1 MSSVKK
7 RQQSTISKPQ
17 STNHDPKNEK
27 VNSDKPESETAKPQ
41 WRRSPSMWDSANI
54 FSKLY
59 CLYVFPFMYR
69 NYKKDF
75 DLSALSEHAKRD
87 DCIRLGE
94 RLKVNWARGGCSG
107 ESGQFGILRN
117 IIPLVLGR
125 VILYSNLYFQDEV
138 EQEIE
143 GGVIPTLVNR
153 NATNGNVNNNNNFLN
168 LSHRQNFVLFSG
180 LLVLLALLNILIP
193 HPFFMTRYR
202 LGMNFRTALTRLIY
216 EKALRVSGGSVQ
228 RFTVGKIVNLISND
242 VNRFEVVFVNV
253 DFSYLAMPYTAIAM
267 AILYWYF
274 GRASL
279 GALAIAVVYIPF
291 QSIMANILSRFRSVS
306 IQLTDDRLR
315 LMSEILPA
323 MRVIKMYVWEVPFSR
338 LVHIARKLEIGKIR
352 QSMMLRCVNLALFFV
367 SSKVMAFVCIILFL
381 LDGGELNA
389 EIVFVS
395 MSMFSQI
402 RENLTYH
409 FPFGTAIGIETYIS
423 IKRIEKF
430 LLVEEV
436 SEDRP
441 QTPEMI
447 TSFEPSKEKEQK
459 IKKGGKQEGKISLK
473 NVTVYASERR
483 GGSTPI
489 LKDISFE
496 VRPGQLT
503 VIVGPVGSGKSSVL
517 LTILREMSNV
527 DAKSRVEVNGSL
539 VYVSQEAVI
548 FAGTVREN
556 VLFGRPLEEGRYREA
571 IQFAALEAD
580 LKQFEHGDLTSVD
593 DRGTSLSGGQ
603 RARISLARALYTD
616 ADCFLLDDPLSAVD
630 AAVAKQLFEQC
641 IKGYLSRK
649 VVVLV
654 THQLQYVKQAE
665 QIVVLKQRGGETL
678 AVGSYTDLLK
688 AGVDLYKLISHRPS
702 ANPSVFQS
710 IADKVSLISSA
721 INSSS
726 LSSAQAAT
734 SAAVAVVPFRVRM
747 NSLSSDI
754 YRASRT
760 TSFTS
765 YVSYSEDEDHEAASS
780 SIDQMSL
787 FEAAAGSKRFDS
799 PVVNPMDFH
808 GISNKPDTIELN
820 PSSSSPSSS
829 SAAAEVSAAYS
840 LYSTQKKSA
849 LRTLVSYVHENV
861 NKAIY
866 TGIIL
871 ALFFFAILR
880 TVSYFVICMRS
891 SVALHN
897 RIFPQSPPGAHCLLR
912 PDAGGRHHEP
922 SQPDLGII
930 DDLLPPTGFETLE
943 ILGNCLGIF
952 VLCTALNPIVAVPL
966 VLLAILVVL
975 GTRFYVTVARKVKR
989 LEGVARSPLFN
1000 QLAATLG
1007 GLPTIRSYGTQKLF
1021 IEAFSAKQNLHTSAY
1036 FTYLSLSRLF
1046 GVYLE
1051 LICFA
1056 YIFCLI
1062 LYMNVRLDE
1071 YSGSIIG
1078 LTISQA
1084 IALADS
1090 FQLGQYC
1097 EVENYMTSVERVV
1110 EFGKLDREAL
1120 DSGTIEPSES
1130 WPTSGRLTF
1139 EHVSLTYQS
1148 DPSQSEQE
1156 QVKSVLTDL
1165 CFSIRSG
1172 EKVGI
1177 VGRTGAGKSSLI
1189 TTLFRLT
1196 APSGTITLD
1205 GVDTASISL
1214 SRLRKALSIIP
1225 QEPILF
1231 SGSVR
1236 RNLDPFSARRPTRS
1250 SGTPW
1255 RRLESSVSVGEAG
1268 GVDFSVGEKQ
1278 LVCLARAILRKC
1290 PVLVLDEATANVDPR
1305 TDAFIQATIR
1315 SEFSQQ
1321 TVLTIAHR
1329 LNTVIDYDRVMV
1341 LDAGRLMQFDRPLA
1355 LIDQGEGIFFELYSA
1370 LQTDVKAELRT
1381 AAEKAAKADEKGFF

>member
-1 MSSVKK
+1 
-7 RQQSTISKPQ
+7 
-17 STNHDPKNEK
+17 
-27 VNSDKPESETAKPQ
+27 
-41 WRRSPSMWDSANI
+41 
-54 FSKLY
+54 
-59 CLYVFPFMYR
+59 
-69 NYKKDF
+69 
-75 DLSALSEHAKRD
+75 
-87 DCIRLGE
+87 
-94 RLKVNWARGGCSG
+94 
-107 ESGQFGILRN
+107 
-117 IIPLVLGR
+117 
-125 VILYSNLYFQDEV
+125 
-138 EQEIE
+138 
-143 GGVIPTLVNR
+143 
-153 NATNGNVNNNNNFLN
+153 
-168 LSHRQNFVLFSG
+168 
-180 LLVLLALLNILIP
+180 
-193 HPFFMTRYR
+193 
-202 LGMNFRTALTRLIY
+202 
-216 EKALRVSGGSVQ
+216 
-228 RFTVGKIVNLISND
+228 
-242 VNRFEVVFVNV
+242 
-253 DFSYLAMPYTAIAM
+253 
-267 AILYWYF
+267 
-274 GRASL
+274 
-279 GALAIAVVYIPF
+279 
-291 QSIMANILSRFRSVS
+291 
-306 IQLTDDRLR
+306 
-315 LMSEILPA
+315 
-323 MRVIKMYVWEVPFSR
+323 
-338 LVHIARKLEIGKIR
+338 
-352 QSMMLRCVNLALFFV
+352 
-367 SSKVMAFVCIILFL
+367 
-381 LDGGELNA
+381 
-389 EIVFVS
+389 
-395 MSMFSQI
+395 
-402 RENLTYH
+402 
-409 FPFGTAIGIETYIS
+409 
-423 IKRIEKF
+423 
-430 LLVEEV
+430 
-436 SEDRP
+436 
-441 QTPEMI
+441 MI
-447 TSFEPSKEKEQK
+447 TSTAYEPSKEKEQK

-473 NVTVYASERR
+473 NVTVYSSERR
-483 GGSTPI
+483 TEGSTAI

-517 LTILREMSNV
+517 LTILREMSNL

-571 IQFAALEAD
+571 IQYAALEAD

-616 ADCFLLDDPLSAVD
+616 ADCYLLDDPLSAVD

-688 AGVDLYKLISHRPS
+688 AGVDLYKYAHTPVTDETTPS
-702 ANPSVFQS
+702 SPEGETLHHPKGLFHPDLPPIPQS
-710 IADKVSLISSA
+710 SSPSLIRSA
-721 INSSS
+721 LSAQPSTSS

-787 FEAAAGSKRFDS
+787 FEAAAGSKRFEHS
-799 PVVNPMDFH
+799 PAVNPMDFH
-808 GISNKPDTIELN
+808 GISNKPDTLELN
-820 PSSSSPSSS
+820 PSSSPSSS
-829 SAAAEVSAAYS
+829 SATAEVSAAYS
-840 LYSTQKKSA
+840 LYSAQKKSA
-849 LRTLVSYVHENV
+849 LRTLVSYVRAGAGPLLFATFIISNFTTMILFTGTDYWLSAWTGYQELLHINATTSPNGSYNFTRNPIISADENV

-897 RIFPQSPPGAHCLLR
+897 RIFRSLLQAPIAFFDR
-912 PDAGGRHHEP
+912 TPVGVIKNRV
-922 SQPDLGII
+922 SRDLGII

-1007 GLPTIRSYGTQKLF
+1007 GLPTIRSYGTQQLF

-1090 FQLGQYC
+1090 F
-1097 EVENYMTSVERVV
+1097 N
-1110 EFGKLDREAL
+1110 
-1120 DSGTIEPSES
+1120 
-1130 WPTSGRLTF
+1130 W
-1139 EHVSLTYQS
+1139 
-1148 DPSQSEQE
+1148 
-1156 QVKSVLTDL
+1156 
-1165 CFSIRSG
+1165 
-1172 EKVGI
+1172 
-1177 VGRTGAGKSSLI
+1177 GA
-1189 TTLFRLT
+1189 
-1196 APSGTITLD
+1196 
-1205 GVDTASISL
+1205 
-1214 SRLRKALSIIP
+1214 
-1225 QEPILF
+1225 
-1231 SGSVR
+1231 
-1236 RNLDPFSARRPTRS
+1236 
-1250 SGTPW
+1250 
-1255 RRLESSVSVGEAG
+1255 
-1268 GVDFSVGEKQ
+1268 
-1278 LVCLARAILRKC
+1278 
-1290 PVLVLDEATANVDPR
+1290 
-1305 TDAFIQATIR
+1305 
-1315 SEFSQQ
+1315 
-1321 TVLTIAHR
+1321 
-1329 LNTVIDYDRVMV
+1329 
-1341 LDAGRLMQFDRPLA
+1341 
-1355 LIDQGEGIFFELYSA
+1355 
-1370 LQTDVKAELRT
+1370 
-1381 AAEKAAKADEKGFF
+1381 